1 MEYAAHLSK
10 SAFNLRVSRRS
21 TRFFEVIDGLRNL
34 DPALRRAWHPLCRA
48 TDATVTPRAFTLL
61 GQNYVVFRSPEGE
74 VRVFVDRCP
83 HRFAPLSL
91 GTCEGASI
99 RCAYHGWAFD
109 QDGVCIEIPA
119 LGPDA
124 TLPPRAKLEGP
135 AGVYESHA
143 MIFVAPDAPLTSAP
157 TIASANDP
165 SFQRGDLPVIET
177 RASAGLLADNFLD
190 MAHFPFIHAGT
201 FGAGEAREVPNY
213 TVTRTGYT
221 FEAVYEHDF
230 AHREDPGV
238 AAGIRPLIQR
248 RRLTYR
254 YNAPFHLELAIEFLD
269 AGGSNVI
276 GFFIVP
282 VDDENVRIYSSLWRN
297 DLDGSKERMDEAIKF
312 EMAVVDED
320 LSLQSRFEVLTLPLN
335 IIEEVHTRA
344 DKITVELRRVLSD
357 LVTAARESAGQ
368 AS

>member
-1 MEYAAHLSK
+1 MTL
-10 SAFNLRVSRRS
+10 
-21 TRFFEVIDGLRNL
+21 GLGNL

-48 TDATVTPRAFTLL
+48 SDATTTPRAFKLL

-74 VRVFVDRCP
+74 VRVFVDRFP

-91 GTCEGASI
+91 GACEGESL
-99 RCAYHGWAFD
+99 RCAYHGWVFD
-109 QDGVCIEIPA
+109 KDRVCVEIPA

-124 TLPPRAKLEGP
+124 TLPPRAKLEAP
-135 AGVYESHA
+135 AGVIESHT
-143 MIFVAPDAPLTSAP
+143 MIFVAPDSPLTPVP
-157 TIASANDP
+157 TVLAASDP

-190 MAHFPFIHAGT
+190 MAHFPFVHAGT

-213 TVTRTGYT
+213 TVTRSGYT

-238 AAGIRPLIQR
+238 VEGVRPLIQR

-254 YNAPFHLELAIEFLD
+254 YVAPFHLELAIEFLD
-269 AGGSNVI
+269 AGGTNVI

-282 VDDENVRIYSSLWRN
+282 VDDENVRVYSSLWRN
-297 DLDGSKERMDEAIKF
+297 DLEGSEQRMGEAIKF
-312 EMAVVDED
+312 EMAVVEED
-320 LSLQSRFEVLTLPLN
+320 LSLQSRFAVLTLPLN
-335 IIEEVHTRA
+335 ITDEVNTRA

-357 LVTAARESAGQ
+357 LVAAATAGAD
-368 AS
+368 